1 MANYA
6 DDNTIYTVESNIE
19 DLLKTLEKEISL
31 ILNCFKINEKKSH

>member
-19 DLLKTLEKEISL
+19 DLLKTLEKETSL
-31 ILNCFKINEKKSH
+31 ILNWFK